1 MIKLHDKTLLL
12 LSFLGTTAFSLM
24 TFVRFK
30 ENRISQGTAY
40 SSFEF
45 LGVLAFGI
53 LALWLILLGL
63 SFYKGENRALIV
75 FLVSTILLLALFWVL
90 QQASGM
96 LIDGESS
103 ARISLSGGFYLQ
115 IFSIYMLLSFYM
127 SRIKN
132 YQWVKWIS
140 LVAIIVFFVSFFMNG
155 SFDDLS
161 LIKEYNIKKSQ
172 FYESLRVHAMLTFAS
187 VFTGALIAIPLGY
200 LAYTRNKWEGRV
212 MSPLSIIQTVPSLSL
227 FGILLVPLSGLGKLG
242 FFEAIGVSGIG
253 WAPAY
258 VALTLYTLLPI
269 ARNTLTG
276 FYSVDKN
283 IIEASKGMG
292 MSKAQI
298 LRQIEL
304 PLAFPV
310 IFTGVR
316 IAFIQTIGGAVL
328 AGLVGGGGMGTFVFL
343 GLGEASPDLILL
355 GVLPIVF
362 FTSFFDYLLKTIEQ
376 TVRGVIY
383 D

>member
-12 LSFLGTTAFSLM
+12 LSFLGTTAFLLM
-24 TFVRFK
+24 TLVNYK
-30 ENRISQGTAY
+30 ENRISQGTSY
-40 SSFEF
+40 SSFQF
-45 LGVLAFGI
+45 LGGFALVLLG
-53 LALWLILLGL
+53 LWLILLGL
-63 SFYKGENRALIV
+63 SFYEAKNKNVLI
-75 FLVSTILLLALFWVL
+75 FSVSVILLLALFWTL
-90 QQASGM
+90 QQTAG
-96 LIDGESS
+96 LVIDGDSS
-103 ARISLSGGFYLQ
+103 ARISLSGGFYIQL
-115 IFSIYMLLSFYM
+115 FSIYMLLSFY
-127 SRIKN
+127 SDRIKD
-132 YQWVKWIS
+132 YQFVKWVG
-140 LVAIIVFFVSFFMNG
+140 LAAIVLFFVFFFANG
-155 SFDDLS
+155 SFDDFS
-161 LIKEYNIKKSQ
+161 LMKEYAIKKDQ
-172 FYESLRVHAMLTFAS
+172 FYENLRMHAFLTFAS
-187 VFTGALIAIPLGY
+187 VFTGSIIAIPLGF
-200 LAYTRNKWEGRV
+200 LAYAYNQWEGRV
-212 MSPLSIIQTVPSLSL
+212 MTPLSIVQTIPSLSL
-227 FGILLVPLSGLGKLG
+227 FGILLVPLSGLGQLS

-253 WAPAY
+253 WTPAY

-283 IIEASKGMG
+283 IIEASRGMG
-292 MSKAQI
+292 MSRTQI
-298 LRQIEL
+298 LRKIEL

-362 FTSFFDYLLKTIEQ
+362 FTSLFDYVLRNIEKMI
-376 TVRGVIY
+376 RGVIY